1 MIASTT
7 WKARRSNIRSHRTLL
22 YPRKG
27 SGGIDTVQDSAELER
42 IRNPIDINTYL
53 VLNKQEDLT
62 GNPYNPDPGI
72 I

>member
-1 MIASTT
+1 MTASTT

-27 SGGIDTVQDSAELER
+27 SGGIGTIQDSAGLEG
-42 IRNPIDINTYL
+42 IRNLIDINTYL

-62 GNPYNPDPGI
+62 GSSYNPNPEI
-72 I
+72 L